1 MNEFIVIV
9 ESDADARTATELAE
23 RILVEKVEWLERDN
37 LKYIF
42 CWSGLQE
49 NTDNSCWKDLKKIV
63 QKFQDTS
70 QFCPPR
76 VLGRRRSNSTPLK
89 ADGAAA
95 IKILNLVRFLQK
107 ERAIKAVLLIRDLDN
122 QPERREGLEQAR
134 MQDIDRKPKLEI
146 ILGTANR
153 MREAWVLNGF
163 VPVNSQEEQRLAKI
177 KQQLTFDP
185 CTESEKLRST
195 SREDRDRLRN
205 PKVIVEQLT
214 GQEMERERQCWEET
228 SLMILRERGVETGLT
243 DYIREIEERLVP
255 IICKS

>member
-9 ESDADARTATELAE
+9 ESNADARTATELAE
-23 RILVEKVEWLERDN
+23 RVLVENVEWLERDN
-37 LKYIF
+37 LQYLF
-42 CWSGLQE
+42 RWSGLQE
-49 NTDNSCWKDLKKIV
+49 NTDNSCWKDIKKII
-63 QKFQDTS
+63 QNFQDTS
-70 QFCPPR
+70 QFRPSR
-76 VLGRRRSNSTPLK
+76 VLGKRRSNSTLLK

-95 IKILNLVRFLQK
+95 LKILNLVRFLQK
-107 ERAIKAVLLIRDLDN
+107 ERPIQAVLLIRDLDN
-122 QPERREGLEQAR
+122 QPERREGLEEAR
-134 MQDIDRKPKLEI
+134 SQDLDRQPKLEV

-163 VPVNSQEEQRLAKI
+163 IPVNSQEEQLLAKI
-177 KQQLTFDP
+177 KQQLKFDP
-185 CTESEKLRST
+185 CTKSDKLRST

>member
-23 RILVEKVEWLERDN
+23 RILIEKIEWLERDT
-37 LKYIF
+37 LKYLF
-42 CWSGLQE
+42 RWSGLQE
-49 NTDNSCWKDLKKIV
+49 NTDNSCWKDIKKIV
-63 QKFQDTS
+63 QNFQDTS
-70 QFCPPR
+70 QFRPPR
-76 VLGRRRSNSTPLK
+76 FLGRRRTNNTPLK

-95 IKILNLVRFLQK
+95 IKILNLVYFLQK
-107 ERAIKAVLLIRDLDN
+107 ERAIKAVFLIRDLDN

-146 ILGTANR
+146 VLGTANR

-163 VPVNSQEEQRLAKI
+163 IPANSLEEQLFAKI
-177 KQQLTFDP
+177 KQQLAFDP

-205 PKVIVEQLT
+205 PKVIVGELT
-214 GQEMERERQCWEET
+214 ATDMERERQCWEET
-228 SLMILRERGVETGLT
+228 SLMILQERGKNTGLT

-255 IICKS
+255 IICES